1 MDETKIQNQYVVKF
15 FCRSEKEGGLG
26 YRETAKNIVSK
37 DLFIPSVLAEFV
49 QSADPAMWNR
59 LLQKYKGDE
68 MKLQKELKDTVKE
81 RLLKKQNVA
90 IAINTNKT
98 ITFHGE
104 TVPLF
109 YVSGTELKGDE
120 DFEKNIF
127 SVVEESTHTIRCGE
141 NDKLYTVRP
150 DLTFFL
156 NGIYIGYLE
165 LKITS
170 NNQSAQKEGRG
181 KIIKDYLSTVQ
192 NFANCEKNTPSV
204 SVEKKEV
211 MSIFEKAIH
220 LVTSDINETYVLR
233 GVSTFYDSIHQEL
246 SQDIPAPFESLAPDI
261 LKQFKEYPVLPSIK
275 KETEKFES
283 VMRAL
288 YSKKMIE
295 KEILYYNLIAYKY
308 KKDKNGKVRTS
319 NTGTLITPRP
329 KQKFG
334 CDKIMMRIK
343 EMLDHE
349 SDPNYYIN
357 KLRDELHTL
366 GITAKKTEEIIA
378 KRLKFCNNM
387 YVYSLLMQYAAG
399 FGKSNIIGWTAL
411 QLKDYRYNGEYAFDK
426 IMLVVDRLQL
436 RDQLDTN
443 MRNMNIDKSMFIEA
457 TDQKTFIEALDSNR
471 RIIVVNIQKFLELQE
486 AIDKAGV
493 KLQKMRVAFLIDE
506 IHRSNSG
513 DNNKEMINIFE
524 KIQDSFNKHGRE
536 YIKKNLLIGFTATP
550 NDETLVRFGEFRSA
564 NIVPLWIPFDYYS
577 MKEAIA
583 DGYILDPTKHI
594 IPYNVPVKFELPKE
608 LEDKDE
614 ADIREN
620 KQKIYEFEPRMR
632 KIADFL
638 VDRLVT
644 LIYGKIKGTGK
655 AMLAVSSIPI
665 AIKYFHIIKQ
675 MYEEKCKDKKY
686 KKFKDAPIIIIYSN
700 SQNYQDCSTLNGG
713 LSETKAIENFK
724 NQKNG
729 LIIVVDK
736 LQTGF
741 DEQKLHTL
749 FLDKEISG
757 INAIQTIS
765 RVNRKCNFK
774 EECHIIDFSWKHV
787 NVTNIKLAFK
797 KYCDMVVSTFNPEEE
812 MRNIAKLYQQLLMS
826 EVSTKWFNLF
836 KAQRDDAEFILNME
850 GDIREWIKNCFK
862 NAEQIRLY
870 NQERDL
876 HPGDEGY
883 KEEINPAKLLRFEVG
898 QYASTLRMLKNIV
911 DYDAKYEDEIFLDF
925 WHKFCN
931 IYRDATKAED
941 GKSYEYEVVDSD
953 ELPGITM
960 EDEDPEE
967 HTGHHR
973 KGMPKDK
980 KKKLKT
986 IEEIIQILKKKN
998 DEEEMSAQQAQI
1010 WLKEIGLMYQEFSQD
1025 EKLCAFL
1032 KDDQFSEDE
1041 KKEQYHKAQNRYGR
1055 KVKNRGDFPNVEV
1068 FRKLLTDN
1076 EDQLFAAFI
1085 DNLVKSDETAGDFDF
1100 DVTGAD
1106 DSKDNNSEF
1115 DEEALIKKVKELLKP
1130 SYDEDK
1136 LKEYLL
1142 SEFESRFE
1150 RLKSILPPFKDSV
1163 NTLFKVLNT
1172 ESLPS
1177 LDGIDTLLKES
1188 LNTQCR
1194 SVHLSVNDKRMNL
1207 NILVQKFEVYLK
1219 KLYYLINKKEI
1230 VGQEGKRATLSNA
1243 IFAFDCLKELKYSRE
1258 PELQEIKEKLGWLR
1272 KLRNEE
1278 SHNGQLIDEQQ
1289 LDLLIPM
1296 CIDMYI
1302 YVTANC
1308 VNKLK
1313 KANV

>member
-26 YRETAKNIVSK
+26 YRETAKNIVSN

-774 EECHIIDFSWKHV
+774 EECHIIDFSWKHI

-876 HPGDEGY
+876 HPGDEGVQ
-883 KEEINPAKLLRFEVG
+883 R
-898 QYASTLRMLKNIV
+898 
-911 DYDAKYEDEIFLDF
+911 
-925 WHKFCN
+925 
-931 IYRDATKAED
+931 RD
-941 GKSYEYEVVDSD
+941 
-953 ELPGITM
+953 
-960 EDEDPEE
+960 
-967 HTGHHR
+967 
-973 KGMPKDK
+973 
-980 KKKLKT
+980 
-986 IEEIIQILKKKN
+986 
-998 DEEEMSAQQAQI
+998 
-1010 WLKEIGLMYQEFSQD
+1010 
-1025 EKLCAFL
+1025 
-1032 KDDQFSEDE
+1032 
-1041 KKEQYHKAQNRYGR
+1041 
-1055 KVKNRGDFPNVEV
+1055 
-1068 FRKLLTDN
+1068 
-1076 EDQLFAAFI
+1076 
-1085 DNLVKSDETAGDFDF
+1085 
-1100 DVTGAD
+1100 
-1106 DSKDNNSEF
+1106 
-1115 DEEALIKKVKELLKP
+1115 
-1130 SYDEDK
+1130 
-1136 LKEYLL
+1136 
-1142 SEFESRFE
+1142 
-1150 RLKSILPPFKDSV
+1150 
-1163 NTLFKVLNT
+1163 
-1172 ESLPS
+1172 
-1177 LDGIDTLLKES
+1177 
-1188 LNTQCR
+1188 
-1194 SVHLSVNDKRMNL
+1194 
-1207 NILVQKFEVYLK
+1207 
-1219 KLYYLINKKEI
+1219 
-1230 VGQEGKRATLSNA
+1230 
-1243 IFAFDCLKELKYSRE
+1243 
-1258 PELQEIKEKLGWLR
+1258 
-1272 KLRNEE
+1272 
-1278 SHNGQLIDEQQ
+1278 
-1289 LDLLIPM
+1289 
-1296 CIDMYI
+1296 
-1302 YVTANC
+1302 
-1308 VNKLK
+1308 
-1313 KANV
+1313 